1 MEYFM
6 AAVST
11 DWVKF
16 LGLGRR
22 KLSPLGY
29 VDWVNEG
36 LPAETLNRVTG
47 AVAPDDKQF
56 INRLVGSKST
66 RYRRSDKPLSVESGF
81 RTVRLAIVWVM
92 AVEVWKSEEAARA
105 FLNRPHPMLEGRKP
119 IDVAIQSEL
128 GAEMVKSILGEL
140 KYGTAA

>member
-1 MEYFM
+1 M
-6 AAVST
+6 AATST

-16 LGLGRR
+16 LGLGNR

-29 VDWVNEG
+29 LDWVNEG
-36 LPAETLNRVTG
+36 LPVDTLNKLTG

-56 INRLVGSKST
+56 VNRLVGSKST
-66 RYRRSDKPLSVESGF
+66 RYRRLDKPLSVESGF
-81 RTVRLAIVWVM
+81 RTVRVAIVWVM

-119 IDVAIQSEL
+119 IDLVIQSDL
-128 GAEMVKSILGEL
+128 GADMVKSILGEL
-140 KYGTAA
+140 KYGTAV

>member
-1 MEYFM
+1 M

-16 LGLGRR
+16 LGLERR

-36 LPAETLNRVTG
+36 LPAEILNTLTG
-47 AVAPDDKQF
+47 AVAPNDRQF
-56 INRLVGSKST
+56 VNRLMGSKST
-66 RYRRSDKPLSVESGF
+66 RYRRVDKPLSVESGF
-81 RTVRLAIVWVM
+81 RAVRVAIVWVM
-92 AVEVWKSEEAARA
+92 AVDVWKSEEAARA
-105 FLNRPHPMLEGRKP
+105 FLHRPHPMLEARKP

-128 GAEMVKSILGEL
+128 GAELVRSILGEL
-140 KYGTAA
+140 RYGSAA

>member
-1 MEYFM
+1 M
-6 AAVST
+6 ASMST

-16 LGLGRR
+16 LGLKRR
-22 KLSPLGY
+22 KISPLGY

-36 LPAETLNRVTG
+36 LPVETLNRVTL
-47 AVAPDDKQF
+47 AVAPNDKQF

-92 AVEVWKSEEAARA
+92 AVEVWKTEEAARA

-119 IDVAIQSEL
+119 IDVVIQSEF

>member
-1 MEYFM
+1 M
-6 AAVST
+6 ATAST

-16 LGLGRR
+16 LGLGRK

-36 LPAETLNRVTG
+36 LPAETLERVTG
-47 AVAPDDKQF
+47 AVAPNDRQF
-56 INRLVGSKST
+56 VNRLVGSKST
-66 RYRRSDKPLSVESGF
+66 RYRRFDKPLSVESGF
-81 RTVRLAIVWVM
+81 RTVRVAIVWVM
-92 AVEVWKSEEAARA
+92 ALDVWKSEEAARA

-119 IDVAIQSEL
+119 IDVAMQSEL
-128 GAEMVKSILGEL
+128 GADMVKSILGEL